1 MESILPE
8 VLNVKEISIS
18 STTTAESSIL
28 PHRNQLDDVTIY
40 PKNIEK
46 LEHVS
51 NSGLIKLLSVVM
63 AVALVIYGCSYCSF
77 VQNFENEWS
86 RVESGS
92 GSYYELV
99 LDIEDGEIKYSFES
113 WLLDSTI
120 STFDYTI
127 IGPGMIVV
135 DNKWN
140 QIVFVEING
149 DMMTI
154 EPSLTSGDSKEY
166 WFK

>member
-1 MESILPE
+1 MGCILPE
-8 VLNVKEISIS
+8 VLNTKETDISP
-18 STTTAESSIL
+18 TTIVESSIL
-28 PHRNQLDDVTIY
+28 PQESKTDDVTIY
-40 PKNIEK
+40 PKNLEKIES
-46 LEHVS
+46 VN
-51 NSGLIKLLSVVM
+51 NSGLIKALSVV
-63 AVALVIYGCSYCSF
+63 AVIALVIYGCLYYPF
-77 VQNFENEWS
+77 VQNFEDEWS
-86 RVESGS
+86 RVESES

-99 LDIEDGEIKYSFES
+99 LDIEDGEIKYRFES

-127 IGPGMIVV
+127 IGPGMIIV

-140 QIVFVEING
+140 EIVFVKIDG

>member
-1 MESILPE
+1 MGCILPE
-8 VLNVKEISIS
+8 VLNVKETNISPTNIV
-18 STTTAESSIL
+18 ESSIL
-28 PHRNQLDDVTIY
+28 PQGSKIDEVTIY
-40 PKNIEK
+40 PKNIKKIE
-46 LEHVS
+46 S
-51 NSGLIKLLSVVM
+51 ANTSGLIKALSVV
-63 AVALVIYGCSYCSF
+63 AVIALVIYGCLYYSF
-77 VQNFENEWS
+77 VQNFEDEWS
-86 RVESGS
+86 RVESGN

-99 LDIEDGEIKYSFES
+99 LDIEDGQIKYRFES

-127 IGPGMIVV
+127 IGPGLIVV

-140 QIVFVEING
+140 QIVFVKIDE
-149 DMMTI
+149 DMMII

>member
-1 MESILPE
+1 MGSILPE
-8 VLNVKEISIS
+8 ILNIKETSIS
-18 STTTAESSIL
+18 PTAIVESSIL
-28 PHRNQLDDVTIY
+28 PQGDKIDDVTICH
-40 PKNIEK
+40 KNLEKIESA
-46 LEHVS
+46 S
-51 NSGLIKLLSVVM
+51 NSGLIKALSVM
-63 AVALVIYGCSYCSF
+63 AVIALVIYGCLYYSF
-77 VQNFENEWS
+77 VQNFEDEWS
-86 RVESGS
+86 RVESES

-99 LDIEDGEIKYSFES
+99 LDIEDGEIKYRFES

-140 QIVFVEING
+140 QIVHVKIDG

>member
-1 MESILPE
+1 MGSILPN
-8 VLNVKEISIS
+8 VLNVKETSIS
-18 STTTAESSIL
+18 PTTIVESSIL
-28 PHRNQLDDVTIY
+28 PQGSKINDVTIY
-40 PKNIEK
+40 PKNLEKIESA
-46 LEHVS
+46 S
-51 NSGLIKLLSVVM
+51 NSGLIKALSVV
-63 AVALVIYGCSYCSF
+63 AVIVLAIYGCLYYSF
-77 VQNFENEWS
+77 VQKFEDEWS
-86 RVESGS
+86 RVELES

-99 LDIEDGEIKYSFES
+99 LDIEDGKIKYRFES

-140 QIVFVEING
+140 EIVFVEIDG